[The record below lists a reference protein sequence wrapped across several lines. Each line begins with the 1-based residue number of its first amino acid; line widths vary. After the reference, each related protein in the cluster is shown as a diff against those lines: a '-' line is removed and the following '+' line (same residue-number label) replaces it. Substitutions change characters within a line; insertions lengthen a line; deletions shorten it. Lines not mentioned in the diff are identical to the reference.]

1 LCGEGGHIRT
11 FSSSS
16 LLSSPS
22 FSSFSYLSFHCANL
36 PLSSQAAKYPDG
48 VQAQGGYSTGI
59 IAHEQY
65 VFPIPDAI
73 KSEDAASM
81 VCAGLTVYSPLT
93 RHGAGPGKKVGIIG
107 VGGLVSRYV
116 LFIDEFLYLMRVF
129 NCRDT
134 TQ

>member
-1 LCGEGGHIRT
+1 LCGEGGHLRT
-11 FSSSS
+11 FSFLFSILILI
-16 LLSSPS
+16 LLSIV
-22 FSSFSYLSFHCANL
+22 SSFHRANL
-36 PLSSQAAKYPDG
+36 LLPSQAAKYPDG

-65 VFPIPDAI
+65 VFPIPEAI

-116 LFIDEFLYLMRVF
+116 LFIDEFLYLM
-129 NCRDT
+129 
-134 TQ
+134 